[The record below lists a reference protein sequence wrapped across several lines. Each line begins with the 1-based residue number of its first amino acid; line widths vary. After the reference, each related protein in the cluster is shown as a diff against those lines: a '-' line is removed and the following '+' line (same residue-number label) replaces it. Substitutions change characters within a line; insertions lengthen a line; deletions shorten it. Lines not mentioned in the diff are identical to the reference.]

1 MADEEAIRPIII
13 KKRKVMAGGHHGG
26 AWKVAYADFVTAMM
40 AFFMVMWLV
49 ASVNKEQRAALFE
62 YFNNPS
68 MEEGKSTKAAPGQNG
83 PGGASTSAINLGGGL
98 DAPRSSNG
106 KENGLGE
113 PTSAEEAKKIADED
127 EKKKLDELMKQLQ
140 EAIEKSQ
147 TLAPFKDQL
156 LLEITPDGLRLQ
168 IVDKQN
174 RAMFDSGKAELKDYT
189 VKILRE
195 LAPFLARVP
204 NLISISGHTDAKPF
218 GAAGGSY
225 SNWELSTDRANAA
238 RRELVRGGYP
248 EEKISRVL
256 GLASSAL
263 FVKDDPFSPINRRI
277 SIVAMTHKAAEQA
290 LSTDAPLKAEPAA
303 DAAPAGAEATKTDAA
318 PGTTT
323 PGAASTAIA
332 APAATASTAAAP
344 AAAPAGAA
352 PTTAAPGAAAKTA
365 APAAPKTEEKAPI
378 SPADAANAARAA
390 IRALAAARAAASA
403 QAAQTAAP
411 KPPAAAAPAPA
422 ATASPSA
429 PAQVPTAPAAAPAEQ
444 PARPAK
450 NRGG

>member
-1 MADEEAIRPIII
+1 MADEEAVRPIII

-113 PTSAEEAKKIADED
+113 PTSAEEAKKIADE
-127 EKKKLDELMKQLQ
+127 EEQKKLEELMKQLQ

-147 TLAPFKDQL
+147 ALAPFKDQL
-156 LLEITPDGLRLQ
+156 LLDISPDGLRLQ

-195 LAPFLARVP
+195 LAPFLTRVP
-204 NLISISGHTDAKPF
+204 NMISISGHTDAKPF
-218 GAAGGSY
+218 GSAVGGY

-248 EEKISRVL
+248 EEKLSRVV

-263 FVKDDPFSPINRRI
+263 FVKDDPLSPINRRI
-277 SIVAMTHKAAEQA
+277 SIIAMTRKAAETA
-290 LSTDAPLKAEPAA
+290 LATDAPPMAAPPA
-303 DAAPAGAEATKTDAA
+303 DAAPSTEAA
-318 PGTTT
+318 P
-323 PGAASTAIA
+323 
-332 APAATASTAAAP
+332 PAATQTTLPTADVLPVVAAPAAP
-344 AAAPAGAA
+344 AAA
-352 PTTAAPGAAAKTA
+352 
-365 APAAPKTEEKAPI
+365 
-378 SPADAANAARAA
+378 ANASANGTPGPSES
-390 IRALAAARAAASA
+390 ALAAARAAARA
-403 QAAQTAAP
+403 QAAARAAAASPSVAP
-411 KPPAAAAPAPA
+411 KPASATALPSVPAQTPPVTAPATVPAPA
-422 ATASPSA
+422 AT
-429 PAQVPTAPAAAPAEQ
+429 VPAPAAQ

-450 NRGG
+450 NPAG

>member
-1 MADEEAIRPIII
+1 MADEEAVRPIII

-113 PTSAEEAKKIADED
+113 PTNAEEAKKIADDE
-127 EKKKLDELMKQLQ
+127 EKKKLEELMKQLE

-147 TLAPFKDQL
+147 ALAPFKDQL
-156 LLEITPDGLRLQ
+156 LLDISPDGLRLQ

-195 LAPFLARVP
+195 LAPFLTRVP
-204 NLISISGHTDAKPF
+204 NMISISGHTDAKPF
-218 GAAGGSY
+218 GNIAGGY

-248 EEKISRVL
+248 EEKMSRVV

-263 FVKDDPFSPINRRI
+263 FVKDDPLSPINRRI
-277 SIVAMTHKAAEQA
+277 SIVAMTRKAAETVMA
-290 LSTDAPLKAEPAA
+290 TDVPAA
-303 DAAPAGAEATKTDAA
+303 VAPPAEAASLIA
-318 PGTTT
+318 PPIVLPPVGTATVAT
-323 PGAASTAIA
+323 PPAASPSA
-332 APAATASTAAAP
+332 ASSAANPAANRPVS
-344 AAAPAGAA
+344 
-352 PTTAAPGAAAKTA
+352 PG
-365 APAAPKTEEKAPI
+365 ESVI
-378 SPADAANAARAA
+378 
-390 IRALAAARAAASA
+390 AAARAAARE
-403 QAAQTAAP
+403 QAAARAAP
-411 KPPAAAAPAPA
+411 GAQSPAPKPAAAA
-422 ATASPSA
+422 T
-429 PAQVPTAPAAAPAEQ
+429 AAP
-444 PARPAK
+444 
-450 NRGG
+450 

>member
-1 MADEEAIRPIII
+1 MADEEAVRPIII

-113 PTSAEEAKKIADED
+113 PTNAEVAKKIADE
-127 EKKKLDELMKQLQ
+127 EERKKLEELMKQLQ

-147 TLAPFKDQL
+147 ALAPFKDQL
-156 LLEITPDGLRLQ
+156 LLDISPDGLRLQ

-195 LAPFLARVP
+195 LAPFLTRVP
-204 NLISISGHTDAKPF
+204 NMISISGHTDAKPY
-218 GAAGGSY
+218 GSATGGY

-248 EEKISRVL
+248 EEKMSRVV

-263 FVKDDPFSPINRRI
+263 FVKDDPLSPINRRI
-277 SIVAMTHKAAEQA
+277 SIVAMTRKAAETA
-290 LSTDAPLKAEPAA
+290 LATDAPPMAAPPA
-303 DAAPAGAEATKTDAA
+303 DAAPSTEAA
-318 PGTTT
+318 P
-323 PGAASTAIA
+323 
-332 APAATASTAAAP
+332 PAATQTTLPQADVLPVAAAAP
-344 AAAPAGAA
+344 AAAAPASQGALA
-352 PTTAAPGAAAKTA
+352 LAAAR
-365 APAAPKTEEKAPI
+365 
-378 SPADAANAARAA
+378 ARAA
-390 IRALAAARAAASA
+390 IRA
-403 QAAQTAAP
+403 QAAQSQNAAP
-411 KPPAAAAPAPA
+411 KPVAAP
-422 ATASPSA
+422 TASPSA
-429 PAQVPTAPAAAPAEQ
+429 PAQTPPAAAPAPAAQ

-450 NRGG
+450 SPAG

>member
-1 MADEEAIRPIII
+1 MADEEAVRPIII

-113 PTSAEEAKKIADED
+113 PTNAEVAKKIADE
-127 EKKKLDELMKQLQ
+127 EERKKLEELMKQLQ

-147 TLAPFKDQL
+147 ALAPFKDQL
-156 LLEITPDGLRLQ
+156 LLDISPDGLRLQ

-195 LAPFLARVP
+195 LAPFLTRVP
-204 NLISISGHTDAKPF
+204 NMISISGHTDAKPY
-218 GAAGGSY
+218 GSATGGY

-248 EEKISRVL
+248 EEKMSRVV

-263 FVKDDPFSPINRRI
+263 FVKDDPLSPINRRI
-277 SIVAMTHKAAEQA
+277 SIVAMTRKAAETA
-290 LSTDAPLKAEPAA
+290 LAIDAPPTEPPPA
-303 DAAPAGAEATKTDAA
+303 DASKPAEA
-318 PGTTT
+318 P
-323 PGAASTAIA
+323 PQ
-332 APAATASTAAAP
+332 AATQSALPPADVLPVAAAP
-344 AAAPAGAA
+344 AASDPSANRAPS
-352 PTTAAPGAAAKTA
+352 PGEAV
-365 APAAPKTEEKAPI
+365 I
-378 SPADAANAARAA
+378 
-390 IRALAAARAAASA
+390 AAARAAARE
-403 QAAQTAAP
+403 QAAARAAAAAQSTAP
-411 KPPAAAAPAPA
+411 KPVAAP
-422 ATASPSA
+422 TVSPSA
-429 PAQVPTAPAAAPAEQ
+429 PAQTPPAAAPVPAPAAQ

-450 NRGG
+450 SPAG

>member
-1 MADEEAIRPIII
+1 MADEEAVRPIII

-113 PTSAEEAKKIADED
+113 PTTAEEAKKIADE
-127 EKKKLDELMKQLQ
+127 EEQKKLEELMKQLE

-147 TLAPFKDQL
+147 ALAPFKDQL
-156 LLEITPDGLRLQ
+156 LLDISPDGLRLQ

-195 LAPFLARVP
+195 LAPFLTRVP
-204 NLISISGHTDAKPF
+204 NSISISGHTDAKPY
-218 GAAGGSY
+218 GSATGGY

-248 EEKISRVL
+248 EEKMSRVV

-263 FVKDDPFSPINRRI
+263 FVKDDPLSPINRRI
-277 SIVAMTHKAAEQA
+277 SIVAMTRKAAESA
-290 LSTDAPLKAEPAA
+290 LATDAPPMAAPPA
-303 DAAPAGAEATKTDAA
+303 DAAPSTEAA
-318 PGTTT
+318 P
-323 PGAASTAIA
+323 
-332 APAATASTAAAP
+332 PAATQTKLPPADVLPVAAAP
-344 AAAPAGAA
+344 AAPAAA
-352 PTTAAPGAAAKTA
+352 NASATGTAAPSESAL
-365 APAAPKTEEKAPI
+365 
-378 SPADAANAARAA
+378 SAARAA
-390 IRALAAARAAASA
+390 VRAQAAARAAAAAPSIAPTPASA
-403 QAAQTAAP
+403 TAAP
-411 KPPAAAAPAPA
+411 VPAPA
-422 ATASPSA
+422 A
-429 PAQVPTAPAAAPAEQ
+429 Q

-450 NRGG
+450 SPAG